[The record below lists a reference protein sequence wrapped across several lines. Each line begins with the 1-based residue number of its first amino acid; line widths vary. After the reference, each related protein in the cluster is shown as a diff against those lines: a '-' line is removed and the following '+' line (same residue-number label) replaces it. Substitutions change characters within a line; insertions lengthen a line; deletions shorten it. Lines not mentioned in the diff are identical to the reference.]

1 MKPSTRSRILILFSI
16 ILLIASAASAQKRP
30 ARQSAA
36 AYDVSREAVVEGT
49 VLSFTDSPATPPM
62 GARVTLQTASG
73 PADVHLGP
81 ASFLRANQF
90 TLAPGDSVKIVGARV
105 QLRPDLSG
113 QRQTSI
119 FVARVLAKGNQSL
132 ALRST
137 SGAPLWLA
145 GARAL
150 SPAQRAQLR
159 RQEGAR

>member
-1 MKPSTRSRILILFSI
+1 MQASTRSRILILFSI
-16 ILLIASAASAQKRP
+16 ILLVASAASAQKRP

-49 VLSFTDSPATPPM
+49 VLSLTDSPATPPL
-62 GARVTLQTASG
+62 GSRVTLQTASG
-73 PADVHLGP
+73 PVDVHLGP

-105 QLRPDLSG
+105 Q
-113 QRQTSI
+113 QRQASI
-119 FVARVLAKGNQSL
+119 FVARVIQKGNQSL

-159 RQEGAR
+159 QQEGAR